1 MSALVS
7 YAPLLL
13 RGALTTLEV
22 AALAV
27 VIGLALGFGGGLAS
41 RARSRPLRL
50 GVRALTSLLRGV
62 PEFVIL
68 LVSFFALSGALWRL
82 TDGAITVSPLLAG
95 SAALGLTFGAYASE
109 AFRGALD
116 AVPRGQNE
124 AAAALGLDARDRF
137 RHVVLP
143 QALRLVVPSLANLWQ
158 SLLKDTSLVS
168 VIGLGDLMRRADTA
182 GQATGEPFTFLLAAA
197 AIYFV
202 FLAVSQP
209 VFARL
214 ERRARRGLAR
224 P

>member
-1 MSALVS
+1 MSALVR

-22 AALAV
+22 AAFAV
-27 VIGLALGFGGGLAS
+27 VIGLALGFLGGLAS

-82 TDGAITVSPLLAG
+82 TGGAVTVSPLVAG
-95 SAALGLTFGAYASE
+95 SAALGLTFGAYSSE

-124 AAAALGLDARDRF
+124 AAAALGLDAGDRF

-143 QALRLVVPSLANLWQ
+143 QALRLAVPSVANLWQ

-197 AIYFV
+197 AVYFV

-209 VFARL
+209 GFVLL
-214 ERRARRGLAR
+214 ERHARRGLVR
-224 P
+224 R